1 MKNKLLALFLFLLSF
16 CLFSQEDQKKEL
28 NISITSGIP
37 MLHPHTAFDAG
48 EAQILTALCEGLFVY
63 DPYTL
68 QPVPALAEK
77 YSVSGGRTWR
87 FTIRKDAKFENGKP
101 ITAQTFVDS
110 WLNLLNPAGN
120 HPYASLLD
128 CIDGAADYRNGKLKN
143 KNQVG
148 IKAESGQVLLITTN
162 TEIEHLPN
170 ILCHHAFSAVEASQL
185 EAALKFSNIERIE
198 KLRDS
203 FKPISSGAYKIKKF
217 SEKELILV
225 KNENYW
231 DKDNVQIPQINL
243 FLDLSKEEAIEKFNI
258 GKIHW
263 LSRSDVISK
272 IGDQRCVNIDPLF
285 ATDYFFFKTSSPNI
299 KDAEFR
305 KALLLA
311 VPYEELR
318 NGYPIK
324 AETLIFPLAGYPKI
338 QGVNEY
344 NLQKA
349 QEIINKLNLN
359 EEQKK
364 VVIKIPENTYYQE
377 LAEILSAA
385 WSKIGVKTE
394 VKLISLNAYYNSL
407 KSNDY
412 DLGTITWIG
421 DFADPLAFLE
431 MFRPNSNL
439 NDSDW
444 KNQEFERIILKSHA
458 EKDFKKRYEM
468 LSKAEEL
475 LLGESVIIPISYRL
489 SVNIID
495 IYSIGGWYSNAIDI
509 HPFKFIKFIKP
520 QPVPGLVKLN
530 K

>member
-185 EAALKFSNIERIE
+185 EAALKLSNIETIE
-198 KLRDS
+198 K
-203 FKPISSGAYKIKKF
+203 
-217 SEKELILV
+217 
-225 KNENYW
+225 
-231 DKDNVQIPQINL
+231 
-243 FLDLSKEEAIEKFNI
+243 
-258 GKIHW
+258 
-263 LSRSDVISK
+263 
-272 IGDQRCVNIDPLF
+272 
-285 ATDYFFFKTSSPNI
+285 
-299 KDAEFR
+299 
-305 KALLLA
+305 
-311 VPYEELR
+311 
-318 NGYPIK
+318 
-324 AETLIFPLAGYPKI
+324 
-338 QGVNEY
+338 
-344 NLQKA
+344 
-349 QEIINKLNLN
+349 
-359 EEQKK
+359 
-364 VVIKIPENTYYQE
+364 
-377 LAEILSAA
+377 
-385 WSKIGVKTE
+385 
-394 VKLISLNAYYNSL
+394 
-407 KSNDY
+407 
-412 DLGTITWIG
+412 
-421 DFADPLAFLE
+421 
-431 MFRPNSNL
+431 
-439 NDSDW
+439 
-444 KNQEFERIILKSHA
+444 
-458 EKDFKKRYEM
+458 
-468 LSKAEEL
+468 
-475 LLGESVIIPISYRL
+475 
-489 SVNIID
+489 
-495 IYSIGGWYSNAIDI
+495 
-509 HPFKFIKFIKP
+509 
-520 QPVPGLVKLN
+520 
-530 K
+530 

>member
-1 MKNKLLALFLFLLSF
+1 MKKRLTALFLFLLSF
-16 CLFSQEDQKKEL
+16 CLFSQENQYREL
-28 NISITSGIP
+28 NISINSGIP

-48 EAQILTALCEGLFVY
+48 EAQILTALYEGLFVY

-68 QPVPALAEK
+68 QPVPGLAEK
-77 YSVSGGRTWR
+77 YTVSGGRTWR
-87 FTIRKDAKFENGKP
+87 FTIRKEAKFENGKP
-101 ITAQTFVDS
+101 ITAQTFADS

-148 IKAESGQVLLITTN
+148 IKAESEHVLLVYTN

-170 ILCHHAFSAVEASQL
+170 ILCHHAFSAVEHSQL
-185 EAALKFSNIERIE
+185 TAALKFSNIEKIE
-198 KLRDS
+198 KLKDS
-203 FKPISSGAYKIKKF
+203 FKPTSSGAYKIKKF

-231 DKDNVQIPQINL
+231 DKEKVEIPQINI
-243 FLDLSKEEAIEKFNI
+243 FLDLSKEAAIEKFNK
-258 GKIHW
+258 GEMDW

-272 IGDQRCVNIDPLF
+272 IGDQRSVNIDPLF
-285 ATDYFFFKTSSPNI
+285 STKYFFFKASSTNV
-299 KDAEFR
+299 KNSELR

-311 VPYEELR
+311 IPYEELR
-318 NGYPIK
+318 KGYPIK

-338 QGVNEY
+338 KGVSEY

-349 QEIINKLNLN
+349 QEIINKLNLK

-364 VVIKIPENTYYQE
+364 LVIKIPEDTYYQE
-377 LAEILSAA
+377 LAEILSSA
-385 WSKIGVKTE
+385 WSKIGIKTE
-394 VKLISLNAYYNSL
+394 VKSLPFTSYYGSL
-407 KSNDY
+407 KLNDY

-421 DFADPLAFLE
+421 DFADPTAFLE
-431 MFRPNSNL
+431 MFRPASNL

-444 KNQEFERIILKSHA
+444 KNAEFERIILKSHS
-458 EKDFKKRYEM
+458 EKNFKKRYEM

-475 LLGESVIIPISYRL
+475 LLGESVIIPISYGL

-509 HPFKFIKFIKP
+509 HPFKFIKFIEP
-520 QPVPGLVKLN
+520 RPVPGLVKLN

>member
-1 MKNKLLALFLFLLSF
+1 M
-16 CLFSQEDQKKEL
+16 
-28 NISITSGIP
+28 
-37 MLHPHTAFDAG
+37 
-48 EAQILTALCEGLFVY
+48 
-63 DPYTL
+63 
-68 QPVPALAEK
+68 
-77 YSVSGGRTWR
+77 
-87 FTIRKDAKFENGKP
+87 
-101 ITAQTFVDS
+101 
-110 WLNLLNPAGN
+110 
-120 HPYASLLD
+120 
-128 CIDGAADYRNGKLKN
+128 
-143 KNQVG
+143 
-148 IKAESGQVLLITTN
+148 
-162 TEIEHLPN
+162 
-170 ILCHHAFSAVEASQL
+170 
-185 EAALKFSNIERIE
+185 
-198 KLRDS
+198 
-203 FKPISSGAYKIKKF
+203 
-217 SEKELILV
+217 V

-243 FLDLSKEEAIEKFNI
+243 FLDLSKEDAIEKFNI

-385 WSKIGVKTE
+385 WAKIGVKTE

-407 KSNDY
+407 KTNDY

-520 QPVPGLVKLN
+520 QPVPGLVKLS

>member
-1 MKNKLLALFLFLLSF
+1 
-16 CLFSQEDQKKEL
+16 
-28 NISITSGIP
+28 

-48 EAQILTALCEGLFVY
+48 EAQILTALYEGLFVY

-68 QPVPALAEK
+68 QPVPGLAEK
-77 YSVSGGRTWR
+77 YTVSGGRTWR
-87 FTIRKDAKFENGKP
+87 FTIRKEAKFENGKP
-101 ITAQTFVDS
+101 ITAQTFADS
-110 WLNLLNPAGN
+110 WINLLNPAGN

-148 IKAESGQVLLITTN
+148 IKAESEHVLLVYTN

-170 ILCHHAFSAVEASQL
+170 ILCHHAFSAVEHSQL
-185 EAALKFSNIERIE
+185 AEALKFSNIEKIE
-198 KLRDS
+198 KLKDS
-203 FKPISSGAYKIKKF
+203 FKPVSSGAYKIKKF
-217 SEKELILV
+217 SEKELILI

-231 DKDNVQIPQINL
+231 DKDKVQIPQINL
-243 FLDLSKEEAIEKFNI
+243 FLNLSKEDAVKKFNM
-258 GKIHW
+258 GEMDW

-285 ATDYFFFKTSSPNI
+285 ATDYFFFKTSSPNS
-299 KDAEFR
+299 KNSEFR

-318 NGYPIK
+318 KGYPIK

-338 QGVNEY
+338 KGVNEY

-349 QEIINKLNLN
+349 QEIIKKLDLN
-359 EEQKK
+359 EDQKK
-364 VVIKIPENTYYQE
+364 IVIKIPEGSYYKE
-377 LAEILSAA
+377 PAGILSAA
-385 WSKIGVKTE
+385 WSKIGIKTE
-394 VKLISLNAYYNSL
+394 VKTLPFSGYYTGL

-421 DFADPLAFLE
+421 DFADPIAFLE
-431 MFRPNSNL
+431 MFRPASNL
-439 NDSDW
+439 NDSGW
-444 KNQEFERIILKSHA
+444 KNAEFERIILKSHS

-475 LLGESVIIPISYRL
+475 LLGESIVLPISYGL

-495 IYSIGGWYSNAIDI
+495 TYSVGGWYSNAIDI

-520 QPVPGLVKLN
+520 RPVPGLVKLN

>member
-1 MKNKLLALFLFLLSF
+1 M
-16 CLFSQEDQKKEL
+16 
-28 NISITSGIP
+28 
-37 MLHPHTAFDAG
+37 
-48 EAQILTALCEGLFVY
+48 
-63 DPYTL
+63 
-68 QPVPALAEK
+68 
-77 YSVSGGRTWR
+77 
-87 FTIRKDAKFENGKP
+87 
-101 ITAQTFVDS
+101 
-110 WLNLLNPAGN
+110 
-120 HPYASLLD
+120 
-128 CIDGAADYRNGKLKN
+128 RN
-143 KNQVG
+143 
-148 IKAESGQVLLITTN
+148 
-162 TEIEHLPN
+162 
-170 ILCHHAFSAVEASQL
+170 
-185 EAALKFSNIERIE
+185 
-198 KLRDS
+198 
-203 FKPISSGAYKIKKF
+203 Y
-217 SEKELILV
+217 
-225 KNENYW
+225 
-231 DKDNVQIPQINL
+231 
-243 FLDLSKEEAIEKFNI
+243 
-258 GKIHW
+258 
-263 LSRSDVISK
+263 
-272 IGDQRCVNIDPLF
+272 
-285 ATDYFFFKTSSPNI
+285 
-299 KDAEFR
+299 
-305 KALLLA
+305 
-311 VPYEELR
+311 
-318 NGYPIK
+318 IK

-407 KSNDY
+407 KLNDY

>member
-1 MKNKLLALFLFLLSF
+1 
-16 CLFSQEDQKKEL
+16 
-28 NISITSGIP
+28 

-77 YSVSGGRTWR
+77 HSVSGGRTWR
-87 FTIRKDAKFENGKP
+87 FTIRKEAKFENGKP

-148 IKAESGQVLLITTN
+148 IKAESGQVLLVYTN

-170 ILCHHAFSAVEASQL
+170 ILCHHAFSAVEHSQL
-185 EAALKFSNIERIE
+185 NDALKFSKVEKIE

-203 FKPISSGAYKIKKF
+203 FKPVSSGAYKIKKF
-217 SEKELILV
+217 SQKELILV

-231 DKDNVQIPQINL
+231 DKENVRIPQINL
-243 FLDLSKEEAIEKFNI
+243 FLDLSKEDAVEKFNK
-258 GKIHW
+258 GEMDW

-285 ATDYFFFKTSSPNI
+285 ATDYFFFKASSPNMQNS
-299 KDAEFR
+299 EFR

-311 VPYEELR
+311 IPYEELR
-318 NGYPIK
+318 KGYPIK
-324 AETLIFPLAGYPKI
+324 AETLIFPLAGYPKV
-338 QGVNEY
+338 QGINEY

-349 QEIINKLNLN
+349 QEIVKKLNLK
-359 EEQKK
+359 ESQKK
-364 VVIKIPENTYYQE
+364 LVIKIPEDTYNQE
-377 LAEILSAA
+377 LAEILKAA
-385 WSKIGVKTE
+385 WSRIGIKADI
-394 VKLISLNAYYNSL
+394 KPIPLAGYYNSL

-412 DLGTITWIG
+412 DLGIITWIG

-431 MFRPNSNL
+431 MFRPASNL
-439 NDSDW
+439 NDSGW
-444 KNQEFERIILKSHA
+444 KNAEFEKIILKSHS

-509 HPFKFIKFIKP
+509 HPFKFIKFIEP
-520 QPVPGLVKLN
+520 RPVPGLVKLN